1 MFTIEQCNE
10 IIQANARS
18 CQEKISEERRNSPDF
33 VGMCIVCMI
42 TFPMVAFVI
51 GEFVNMYI
59 EYKFRLEELNMKK
72 NELVIEK
79 LKDPKIIENLKDMKI
94 IEIQKSENG
103 KMLPVLYVYEVFFLF
118 ILIHLFYH
126 YVSTPIISVPE
137 GYVLESQSRL
147 E

>member
-1 MFTIEQCNE
+1 
-10 IIQANARS
+10 
-18 CQEKISEERRNSPDF
+18 
-33 VGMCIVCMI
+33 
-42 TFPMVAFVI
+42 
-51 GEFVNMYI
+51 MYI

-103 KMLPVLYVYEVFFLF
+103 KMLPVLYEVFFLF
-118 ILIHLFYH
+118 IVIHLFYH

-137 GYVLESQSRL
+137 GYVLESQCRL

>member
-10 IIQANARS
+10 IIQAHARS
-18 CQEKISEERRNSPDF
+18 YQKKISEERRNSHDF
-33 VGMCIVCMI
+33 FGICIFI
-42 TFPMVAFVI
+42 FPMVAFAI
-51 GEFVNMYI
+51 GVFVNMYI